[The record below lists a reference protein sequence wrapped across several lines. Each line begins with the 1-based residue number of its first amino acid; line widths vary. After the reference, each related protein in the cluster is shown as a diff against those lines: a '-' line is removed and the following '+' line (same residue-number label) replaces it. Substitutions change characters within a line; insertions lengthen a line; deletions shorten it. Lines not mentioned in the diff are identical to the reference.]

1 LKLLL
6 DANPIAKGTFLDPG
20 EITTLKKLKFK
31 QDKIRD

>member
-20 EITTLKKLKFK
+20 EITTFKKLKFK